1 MEQRFSDIVA
11 LITQSRATAIKAV
24 NVELIN
30 LYWNVGAY
38 IKQKL
43 SVAEWG
49 DKTVDELAVFIQKNN
64 PELKGFNRAG
74 LFRMI
79 QFYDT
84 YASVHFVSAVKTPL
98 QSSENQEST
107 IVASLRRQSENT
119 DNKDPE
125 IVAAPGRQFLVELQD
140 IRKTILAQLS
150 WTHHRTIFSRCKTE
164 EEREFYIRLSIKENY
179 SVRELER
186 QINAAVFER
195 AMMSDAQVSTL
206 PTELKTDVTKVFK
219 DSYVFEFLNLPEIHT
234 ESDLQKGLLKQ
245 MKNFILELGR
255 DFLFIGEE
263 YKVQVGNSDF
273 YIDLLFYHRG
283 LQCLVAFELKA
294 DKFKPEHLGQLNFY
308 LEALDRNVKNENEN
322 PSIGILLCK
331 DKDTEVVE
339 FALSRS
345 LSPTM
350 VSEYKTQLPDKKVLQ
365 QKLHELF
372 DLNLHY

>member
-24 NVELIN
+24 NIELIN

-84 YASVHFVSAVKTPL
+84 YASVHFVSAVKTQL
-98 QSSENQEST
+98 QSTENQEST
-107 IVASLRRQSENT
+107 IVASLRRQSENP
-119 DNKDPE
+119 DNKDAE
-125 IVAAPGRQFLVELQD
+125 IVAAPGRQFPVELQD

-195 AMMSDAQVSTL
+195 AMMSDSQVSTL
-206 PTELKTDVTKVFK
+206 PAELKADVTKVFK
-219 DSYVFEFLNLPEIHT
+219 DSYVFEFLNLPEIHS

-372 DLNLHY
+372 DGEM